1 MSEIMERIVMYL
13 IAIMKISQEIFKILF
28 IDIDICEK
36 L

>member
-1 MSEIMERIVMYL
+1 MSEIMKWIVMYL

-28 IDIDICEK
+28 IDIDISEK